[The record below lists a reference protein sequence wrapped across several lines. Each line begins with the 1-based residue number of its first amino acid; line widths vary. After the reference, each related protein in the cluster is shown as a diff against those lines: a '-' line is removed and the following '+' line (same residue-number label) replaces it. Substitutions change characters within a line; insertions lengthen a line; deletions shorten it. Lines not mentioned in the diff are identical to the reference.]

1 MQQRIALFRGPH
13 SLGEWELAD
22 DPLELGSSALAD
34 IHVDEPA
41 LPARA
46 YLIQAQGGTVWLYDL
61 ARAELKPRVLPLDG
75 GLPLPGGH
83 RLLRVQRDTAPHVA
97 GRVAQTSRLD
107 RSELCSEGWVISVGR
122 GPDARRITVRGG
134 PLRVGSGSENDL
146 VLHDPTVSSRH
157 CRFEPGAGQLCV
169 RDLGSTN
176 GTYVQ
181 GLRVTRVELPTGA
194 RVRVGRTD
202 LHIYART
209 SSTEHVRFVAAS
221 GAMQQVLLEAQQFAP
236 LPWPLLLLGPSGS
249 GKEELAAL
257 LHRSGP
263 RKHAPFVALNA
274 GGLPR
279 ELIESELF
287 GHERGAFTGAVAQ
300 RRGVFEQAHG
310 GTIFL
315 DEIGELPLDLQA
327 RLLRVLETW
336 QVRRVGAESSVAVD
350 VRLLCATHRDLLRMV
365 AAGTFREDLYFRL
378 ARLVLHIPPLS
389 ERGEDILPLARHFL
403 AGVADDVGVRALG
416 EDAEARLLAHDWPG
430 NARELRNVL
439 SSAAALSPGKVLSAR
454 DIDQAIAR
462 LGGRSQLALPSPAAV
477 SRAVERCG
485 GNVTAAARML
495 ELPRS
500 TLRDHLKRA
509 PDDEAAD
516 RPQSRPRRTMSSSS
530 SPK

>member
-34 IHVDEPA
+34 IRVDEPA

-46 YLIQAQGGTVWLYDL
+46 YLVQAQGGTVWLYDL

-75 GLPLPGGH
+75 GLALPGGH
-83 RLLRVQRDTAPHVA
+83 RLLRVPRDAAACAVE
-97 GRVAQTSRLD
+97 RVPQTSRLD

-122 GPDARRITVRGG
+122 GADARRITVRGG

-146 VLHDPTVSSRH
+146 VLHDPTVSGQH

-181 GLRVTRVELPTGA
+181 GLRITRVELATGA

-209 SSTEHVRFVAAS
+209 SGAEHVRFVAAS

-310 GTIFL
+310 GTLFL

-378 ARLVLHIPPLS
+378 ARLVLHIPPLA
-389 ERGEDILPLARHFL
+389 ERGDDILPLARHFL
-403 AGVADDVGVRALG
+403 AGLVDDVGVRALG
-416 EDAEARLLAHDWPG
+416 QDAETRLLAHDWPG

-439 SSAAALSPGKVLSAR
+439 SSAAALSPGKLLSAR

-462 LGGRSQLALPSPAAV
+462 LGGRSQPTLPSPAAV
-477 SRAVERCG
+477 TRAVERCG
-485 GNVTAAARML
+485 GNVTAAARLL

-500 TLRDHLKRA
+500 TLRDHLKRTTDEDA
-509 PDDEAAD
+509 PEQ
-516 RPQSRPRRTMSSSS
+516 PQSRPRRTMSSSS